1 MKTVTTVDCH
11 PSAIVHP
18 KARLSDGVRIGPYA
32 VVGEYVS
39 LGRDTIVEAS
49 SVIEGYTSIG
59 ERNRIFPF
67 ASIGL
72 EPQDLKFNGEKS
84 TLEIGNDNKFREFVT
99 IHRGTE
105 LGGGRTVIGN
115 SNLFMA
121 YTHIAHDCIVGNH
134 IVFSNGATLGGHVI
148 VDDYSA
154 VGGYSGVHQFC
165 RLGAHSYIGGYSAI
179 TKDVLPFSLTVGNRA
194 RLYGVNVVGLQ
205 RREFSQE
212 RIAALKSAF
221 RLLQQSKL
229 NVTQAID
236 ELENKSMNDDVRVIV
251 DFIRSSERG
260 VIIKRGIES
269 ID

>member
-1 MKTVTTVDCH
+1 MKTATTVDCH
-11 PSAIVHP
+11 PTAIVHP
-18 KARLSDGVRIGPYA
+18 NARLADGVRIGPHA
-32 VVGEYVS
+32 VIGEHVS
-39 LGRDTIVEAS
+39 LGRDTMVEAS
-49 SVIEGYTSIG
+49 SVVDGFTTIG

-72 EPQDLKFNGEKS
+72 EPQDLKFKGEKS
-84 TLEIGNDNKFREFVT
+84 TLEIGDDNKFREFVT

-121 YTHIAHDCIVGNH
+121 YTHIAHDCILGDS

-148 VDDYSA
+148 VENHAA

-194 RLYGVNVVGLQ
+194 RLYGVNLVGLQ

-212 RIAALKSAF
+212 RIANLKSAF
-221 RLLQQSKL
+221 RVLQQSGL
-229 NVTQAID
+229 NVTQAVD
-236 ELENKSMNDDVRVIV
+236 ELESKLMSDDVKVVI
-251 DFIRSSERG
+251 DFIRSSKRG
-260 VIIKRGIES
+260 VIIKRGSES